1 MRYASLRGPV
11 DWGRPCLRPSP
22 QPNAVQHVTVSEVDS
37 LLNAVASAVAFS
49 SPAVR
54 AAGATLSASHRNGL
68 ESLYTRLSPLEA
80 KWLTRLVLK
89 DYRPIELDE
98 AVVLRAYHPVLP
110 CIIKVL
116 DHFCPALAV
125 LDRASQE
132 GAGLGCDRRA
142 ILRHLRPVLGT
153 KVGRPLWRKGRSIK
167 HCLDMSRGR
176 MSVEKKVDGEYC
188 QVHVDL
194 SKGRQCIQIFSK
206 SGKDSTEDRS
216 RLHR

>member
-1 MRYASLRGPV
+1 M
-11 DWGRPCLRPSP
+11 
-22 QPNAVQHVTVSEVDS
+22 QHVTVSEVDA

-54 AAGATLSASHRNGL
+54 AAGAALSPSHRNGL
-68 ESLYTRLSPLEA
+68 EALYMRLSPLEA

-110 CIIKVL
+110 CVMKVL
-116 DHFCPALAV
+116 DHFVPALDV
-125 LDRASQE
+125 LDRASG
-132 GAGLGCDRRA
+132 GAEQSYDRRA
-142 ILRHLRPVLGT
+142 ILRCLRPVLGT

-167 HCLDMSRGR
+167 HCLDMGRGR

-206 SGKDSTEDRS
+206 SGKDSTDDRS